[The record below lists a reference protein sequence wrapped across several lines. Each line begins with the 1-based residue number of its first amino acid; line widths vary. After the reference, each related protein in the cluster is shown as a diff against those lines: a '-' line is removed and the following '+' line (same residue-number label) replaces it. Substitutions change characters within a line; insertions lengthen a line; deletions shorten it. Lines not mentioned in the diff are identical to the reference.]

1 MAMESRGATGRRM
14 PLATCHLP
22 LPLPLATAIAQT
34 FFGVFRLRFAELQ
47 IISQEFTQHKSLRKE
62 FQIRYLFIAF
72 SSLHKMQNLLIILNI
87 KKKIIEGIIN

>member
-1 MAMESRGATGRRM
+1 MAMEGRGATGRRM
-14 PLATCHLP
+14 PLATCH